1 MLEVLKRIN
10 TLAQKER
17 EQGLT
22 SEEQA
27 LRVDLRQEYL
37 RTIREQFNK
46 TLMGVTIYDPTGE
59 DVTPEKLKKN
69 SRNILIK
76 ETQNSRF
83 DLFCVSF
90 LTTLLLHMSTYNHI
104 VHQHHGQR
112 HLLLLYCVDGQSPFD
127 KVGLKRSLHQ
137 SITSQP

>member
-17 EQGLT
+17 
-22 SEEQA
+22 EQA

-59 DVTPEKLKKN
+59 DVTPEKLKEEQQKY
-69 SRNILIK
+69 
-76 ETQNSRF
+76 F
-83 DLFCVSF
+83 D
-90 LTTLLLHMSTYNHI
+90 
-104 VHQHHGQR
+104 
-112 HLLLLYCVDGQSPFD
+112 
-127 KVGLKRSLHQ
+127 
-137 SITSQP
+137 

>member
-46 TLMGVTIYDPTGE
+46 TLMGPS
-59 DVTPEKLKKN
+59 LFM
-69 SRNILIK
+69 ILLVK
-76 ETQNSRF
+76 
-83 DLFCVSF
+83 
-90 LTTLLLHMSTYNHI
+90 M
-104 VHQHHGQR
+104 
-112 HLLLLYCVDGQSPFD
+112 
-127 KVGLKRSLHQ
+127 
-137 SITSQP
+137 

>member
-27 LRVDLRQEYL
+27 LRVDLR
-37 RTIREQFNK
+37 TIREQFNK

-59 DVTPEKLKKN
+59 DVTPEKLKEEQQKY
-69 SRNILIK
+69 
-76 ETQNSRF
+76 F
-83 DLFCVSF
+83 D
-90 LTTLLLHMSTYNHI
+90 
-104 VHQHHGQR
+104 
-112 HLLLLYCVDGQSPFD
+112 
-127 KVGLKRSLHQ
+127 
-137 SITSQP
+137 

>member
-46 TLMGVTIYDPTGE
+46 TLMGVTIYDPT
-59 DVTPEKLKKN
+59 
-69 SRNILIK
+69 
-76 ETQNSRF
+76 
-83 DLFCVSF
+83 
-90 LTTLLLHMSTYNHI
+90 
-104 VHQHHGQR
+104 
-112 HLLLLYCVDGQSPFD
+112 
-127 KVGLKRSLHQ
+127 
-137 SITSQP
+137 

>member
-59 DVTPEKLKKN
+59 DVTPEKLKEEQQKY
-69 SRNILIK
+69 LIK
-76 ETQNSRF
+76 RDTEQSIW
-83 DLFCVSF
+83 LFCVS
-90 LTTLLLHMSTYNHI
+90 LTTLLSHMSTYNHI
-104 VHQHHGQR
+104 VRQHHGQR
-112 HLLLLYCVDGQSPFD
+112 RLSLLYCVDGPSPFD
-127 KVGLKRSLHQ
+127 KVVLKRSLHQ

>member
-46 TLMGVTIYDPTGE
+46 TFMGVTIYDPTGE
-59 DVTPEKLKKN
+59 DVTPEKLKEEQQKY
-69 SRNILIK
+69 
-76 ETQNSRF
+76 F
-83 DLFCVSF
+83 D
-90 LTTLLLHMSTYNHI
+90 
-104 VHQHHGQR
+104 
-112 HLLLLYCVDGQSPFD
+112 
-127 KVGLKRSLHQ
+127 
-137 SITSQP
+137 

>member
-46 TLMGVTIYDPTGE
+46 TLMVVTIYDPTGE
-59 DVTPEKLKKN
+59 DVTPEKLKEEQQKY
-69 SRNILIK
+69 
-76 ETQNSRF
+76 F
-83 DLFCVSF
+83 D
-90 LTTLLLHMSTYNHI
+90 
-104 VHQHHGQR
+104 
-112 HLLLLYCVDGQSPFD
+112 
-127 KVGLKRSLHQ
+127 
-137 SITSQP
+137 

>member
-10 TLAQKER
+10 PLAQKER

-59 DVTPEKLKKN
+59 DVTPEKLKEEQQKY
-69 SRNILIK
+69 
-76 ETQNSRF
+76 F
-83 DLFCVSF
+83 D
-90 LTTLLLHMSTYNHI
+90 
-104 VHQHHGQR
+104 
-112 HLLLLYCVDGQSPFD
+112 
-127 KVGLKRSLHQ
+127 
-137 SITSQP
+137 

>member
-37 RTIREQFNK
+37 RTIREKFNK

-59 DVTPEKLKKN
+59 DVTPEKLKEEQQKY
-69 SRNILIK
+69 
-76 ETQNSRF
+76 F
-83 DLFCVSF
+83 D
-90 LTTLLLHMSTYNHI
+90 
-104 VHQHHGQR
+104 
-112 HLLLLYCVDGQSPFD
+112 
-127 KVGLKRSLHQ
+127 
-137 SITSQP
+137 

>member
-37 RTIREQFNK
+37 RTIREQFNQ

-59 DVTPEKLKKN
+59 DVTPEKLKEEQQKY
-69 SRNILIK
+69 
-76 ETQNSRF
+76 F
-83 DLFCVSF
+83 D
-90 LTTLLLHMSTYNHI
+90 
-104 VHQHHGQR
+104 
-112 HLLLLYCVDGQSPFD
+112 
-127 KVGLKRSLHQ
+127 
-137 SITSQP
+137 

>member
-1 MLEVLKRIN
+1 MLEVLKRSN

-46 TLMGVTIYDPTGE
+46 TLMGVTIYDPTGS
-59 DVTPEKLKKN
+59 VLVVLSCQYRPQKLA
-69 SRNILIK
+69 S
-76 ETQNSRF
+76 
-83 DLFCVSF
+83 
-90 LTTLLLHMSTYNHI
+90 
-104 VHQHHGQR
+104 
-112 HLLLLYCVDGQSPFD
+112 
-127 KVGLKRSLHQ
+127 
-137 SITSQP
+137 

>member
-46 TLMGVTIYDPTGE
+46 TLMGVTIM
-59 DVTPEKLKKN
+59 
-69 SRNILIK
+69 ILLVK
-76 ETQNSRF
+76 
-83 DLFCVSF
+83 
-90 LTTLLLHMSTYNHI
+90 M
-104 VHQHHGQR
+104 
-112 HLLLLYCVDGQSPFD
+112 
-127 KVGLKRSLHQ
+127 
-137 SITSQP
+137 

>member
-37 RTIREQFNK
+37 RTIREQFNE

-59 DVTPEKLKKN
+59 DVTPEKLKEEQQKY
-69 SRNILIK
+69 
-76 ETQNSRF
+76 F
-83 DLFCVSF
+83 D
-90 LTTLLLHMSTYNHI
+90 
-104 VHQHHGQR
+104 
-112 HLLLLYCVDGQSPFD
+112 
-127 KVGLKRSLHQ
+127 
-137 SITSQP
+137 

>member
-46 TLMGVTIYDPTGE
+46 TLMGVTIYYPTGE
-59 DVTPEKLKKN
+59 DVTPEKLKEEQQKY
-69 SRNILIK
+69 
-76 ETQNSRF
+76 F
-83 DLFCVSF
+83 D
-90 LTTLLLHMSTYNHI
+90 
-104 VHQHHGQR
+104 
-112 HLLLLYCVDGQSPFD
+112 
-127 KVGLKRSLHQ
+127 
-137 SITSQP
+137 

>member
-46 TLMGVTIYDPTGE
+46 TLMDVTIYDPTGE
-59 DVTPEKLKKN
+59 DVTPEKLKEEQQKY
-69 SRNILIK
+69 
-76 ETQNSRF
+76 F
-83 DLFCVSF
+83 D
-90 LTTLLLHMSTYNHI
+90 
-104 VHQHHGQR
+104 
-112 HLLLLYCVDGQSPFD
+112 
-127 KVGLKRSLHQ
+127 
-137 SITSQP
+137 

>member
-1 MLEVLKRIN
+1 MRNVRGFKRIN

-59 DVTPEKLKKN
+59 DVTPEKLKEEQQKY
-69 SRNILIK
+69 LIK

-83 DLFCVSF
+83 DYSVSL
-90 LTTLLLHMSTYNHI
+90 LTTLLSHMSTYNHI
-104 VHQHHGQR
+104 VRQHHGQR
-112 HLLLLYCVDGQSPFD
+112 RLSLLYCVDGQSPLI
-127 KVGLKRSLHQ
+127 KWC
-137 SITSQP
+137 

>member
-46 TLMGVTIYDPTGE
+46 TLMCVTIYDPTGE
-59 DVTPEKLKKN
+59 DVTPEKLKEEQQKY
-69 SRNILIK
+69 
-76 ETQNSRF
+76 F
-83 DLFCVSF
+83 D
-90 LTTLLLHMSTYNHI
+90 
-104 VHQHHGQR
+104 
-112 HLLLLYCVDGQSPFD
+112 
-127 KVGLKRSLHQ
+127 
-137 SITSQP
+137 

>member
-46 TLMGVTIYDPTGE
+46 TLMGV
-59 DVTPEKLKKN
+59 
-69 SRNILIK
+69 
-76 ETQNSRF
+76 
-83 DLFCVSF
+83 LFS
-90 LTTLLLHMSTYNHI
+90 
-104 VHQHHGQR
+104 
-112 HLLLLYCVDGQSPFD
+112 D
-127 KVGLKRSLHQ
+127 
-137 SITSQP
+137 TSYH

>member
-37 RTIREQFNK
+37 RTIREH
-46 TLMGVTIYDPTGE
+46 
-59 DVTPEKLKKN
+59 VTPEKLKEEQQKY
-69 SRNILIK
+69 
-76 ETQNSRF
+76 F
-83 DLFCVSF
+83 D
-90 LTTLLLHMSTYNHI
+90 
-104 VHQHHGQR
+104 
-112 HLLLLYCVDGQSPFD
+112 
-127 KVGLKRSLHQ
+127 
-137 SITSQP
+137 

>member
-46 TLMGVTIYDPTGE
+46 TLMGVDRKS
-59 DVTPEKLKKN
+59 V
-69 SRNILIK
+69 
-76 ETQNSRF
+76 
-83 DLFCVSF
+83 V
-90 LTTLLLHMSTYNHI
+90 
-104 VHQHHGQR
+104 
-112 HLLLLYCVDGQSPFD
+112 
-127 KVGLKRSLHQ
+127 
-137 SITSQP
+137 

>member
-22 SEEQA
+22 SDEQA

-46 TLMGVTIYDPTGE
+46 TLMGVPSYDPTGE
-59 DVTPEKLKKN
+59 DVTPEKLK
-69 SRNILIK
+69 
-76 ETQNSRF
+76 EEQQQYF
-83 DLFCVSF
+83 D
-90 LTTLLLHMSTYNHI
+90 
-104 VHQHHGQR
+104 
-112 HLLLLYCVDGQSPFD
+112 
-127 KVGLKRSLHQ
+127 
-137 SITSQP
+137 